1 MRDGRIVSDKEEML
15 KIWAQHFESLATS
28 SVSER
33 EELRNLVEKMQ
44 ELTERSKGNKEY
56 ILDVLFTA
64 KEVEHAL
71 SRLKRRKAAG

>member
-1 MRDGRIVSDKEEML
+1 M
-15 KIWAQHFESLATS
+15 
-28 SVSER
+28 SER
-33 EELRNLVEKMQ
+33 EELRSLVKKMQ